1 MNLVAKEYVASRV
14 EDDGVLLLSEF
25 AGAAQELDE
34 AILLNPF
41 HVDGIATKMYQAI
54 QMESGERRRRMKAM
68 RQIVRDHDV
77 HRWARSALGSD
88 LDVVTV

>member
-1 MNLVAKEYVASRV
+1 VAKEFVASRI

-25 AGAAQELDE
+25 AGAAQELRE

-41 HVDGIATKMYQAI
+41 HVDGIATKMHRAI
-54 QMESGERRRRMKAM
+54 EMDREERKRRMKVM
-68 RQIVRDHDV
+68 RQIVREHDV

-88 LDVVTV
+88 LDVVSA